1 MRLSFLNVSVAFKE
15 FEHLKW
21 QAIKLQ
27 CALIINRILSSI
39 GVDANIAIFIFVD
52 TVLAALQH

>member
-1 MRLSFLNVSVAFKE
+1 MRLSLLNVTVAFKE

-21 QAIKLQ
+21 QATKLQ

-52 TVLAALQH
+52 NVLAALQH